1 MNTLVALLNEL
12 DFMQWL
18 LVIMLASFMGLLLY
32 CQMQKDEFDL
42 RHLFVNPTTG
52 KIDRDAFVFVGGW
65 LVASWIMI
73 YYASNL
79 KLNEWWIALY
89 MGLCMAPKLV
99 AMFINAKFAGTA
111 TTAVETSSKTEITQ
125 EKTP

>member
-1 MNTLVALLNEL
+1 MIELLREL

-18 LVIMLASFMGLLLY
+18 LVVALGLFVLLLIW
-32 CQMQKDEFDL
+32 CQFANDEFDL
-42 RHLFVNPTTG
+42 RHLITSSTTNL
-52 KIDRDAFVFVGGW
+52 IDRDAFVFVGGW
-65 LVASWIMI
+65 IVASWIMI

-99 AMFINAKFAGTA
+99 AQFISAKFGASS
-111 TTAVETSSKTEITQ
+111 TTTVSSSTKSETIQESK
-125 EKTP
+125 P

>member
-1 MNTLVALLNEL
+1 MMELLHEL

-18 LVIMLASFMGLLLY
+18 LVFALGMFVLLLIW
-32 CQMQKDEFDL
+32 CQFAEDSFDL
-42 RHLFVNPTTG
+42 RHLITNVVTG
-52 KIDRDAFVFVGGW
+52 LVDRDAFVFVGGW
-65 LVASWIMI
+65 IVASWIMI

-99 AMFINAKFAGTA
+99 AMFITAKFGGSS
-111 TTAVETSSKTEITQ
+111 ETSTVVSSTTKSSVDIKKEL
-125 EKTP
+125 

>member
-1 MNTLVALLNEL
+1 MIALLQEL

-18 LVIMLASFMGLLLY
+18 LVCGLGLFVALLLWS
-32 CQMQKDEFDL
+32 QIQDDKFDL
-42 RHLFVNPTTG
+42 RHLIVNTTTD

-65 LVASWIMI
+65 IVASWIMI

-99 AMFINAKFAGTA
+99 AMFITAKFGGS
-111 TTAVETSSKTEITQ
+111 TTTTSISTEVTQ
-125 EKTP
+125 EKKE

>member
-1 MNTLVALLNEL
+1 MIALFGEL

-18 LVIMLASFMGLLLY
+18 LVTGLGLFVALLVY
-32 CQMQKDEFDL
+32 CQMQKDTFDL
-42 RHLFVNPTTG
+42 RHLIVNAATQQV
-52 KIDRDAFVFVGGW
+52 DRDAFVFIGGW
-65 LVASWIMI
+65 IIASWIMI

-99 AMFINAKFAGTA
+99 AQFISAKFGASSSVA
-111 TTAVETSSKTEITQ
+111 STTTTSTVEVTK
-125 EKTP
+125 